1 MPTLL
6 KERIIFKNGKPE
18 AVVLDIDRYEKLLE
32 IAQEKED
39 LAELRQIKKS
49 KTYFRDLQDYIKDRV

>member
-1 MPTLL
+1 MSTLL
-6 KERIIFKNGKPE
+6 KERIIFKNGKPQ
-18 AVVLDIDRYEKLLE
+18 AVVLDIDRYKKLLE

-49 KTYFRDLQDYIKDRV
+49 KTYFRDLQDYTKDHV